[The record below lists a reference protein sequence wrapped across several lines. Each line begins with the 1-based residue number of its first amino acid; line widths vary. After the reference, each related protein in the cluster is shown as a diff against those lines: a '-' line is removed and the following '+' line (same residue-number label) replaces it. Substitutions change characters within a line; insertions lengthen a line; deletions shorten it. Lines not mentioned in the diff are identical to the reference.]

1 MGSTAWDGDGLA
13 RLAAVIAGHV
23 ERGDAEGVAWLV
35 ARHGEAHAGAT
46 GVLQAG
52 GDAAVGRDSI
62 FRISSLTKPVTA
74 VAALTLVEECRL
86 RLDDPLDRWLPEVAE
101 PRVLADPAGPLD
113 DTVPAERS
121 ITLRDLLTFRA
132 GTGWDFTATGPQPVM
147 AAGAE
152 AGLGAGPPA
161 PAGPPEPDEWMRRFG
176 ALPLSYQPGERWM
189 YHTSADV
196 LGVLVARVAGRPLG
210 DVLAE
215 RIFEPLGMADT
226 GFHVPEGSL
235 DRFGACHMVDPGT
248 GEVAVYD
255 PPDGQ
260 WARPPAFPGGGAG
273 LVSTVDDFHAFA
285 DMLRGGGT
293 GGGRRI
299 LSRPSVELMTT
310 DPLTPAQVATAGPDP
325 EGSLGWG
332 FGLAVRI
339 ARRGP
344 QSVGTYGWDGGLCRA
359 GRLAPHAG
367 VGAVGRAHEAALH
380 HVEPATVEQRVEQPG
395 VGAELGAHVVG
406 QLGRRP
412 APRGVVDPARQPGL
426 DALAGLGRVELVD
439 QVPQAQDA
447 ARPEQAGDAV
457 EGDPLPEVGDLVE
470 GVAAVD
476 GVRGRALVLV
486 GQEPGLDDGDVGEGE
501 FVDAGP

>member
-1 MGSTAWDGDGLA
+1 MGSTAWDDDGLE
-13 RLAAVIAGHV
+13 RLAAVVAGHV
-23 ERGDAEGVAWLV
+23 ERGNAEGVAWLV
-35 ARHGEAHAGAT
+35 ARHGEVHAGAT

-62 FRISSLTKPVTA
+62 FRISSMTKPVTA

-86 RLDDPLDRWLPEVAE
+86 RLDDPVDTWLPEIAE

-113 DTVPAERS
+113 ATVPAERS

-147 AAGAE
+147 AAGAG

-161 PAGPPEPDEWMRRFG
+161 PAGPPGPDEWMRRFG

-210 DVLAE
+210 DVLAD

-226 GFHVPEGSL
+226 GFHVPAGSL
-235 DRFGACHMVDPGT
+235 DRFGACHMIDPGT

-293 GGGRRI
+293 GKGKRI

-310 DPLTPAQVATAGPDP
+310 DHLTPAQVATAGPDP
-325 EGSLGWG
+325 DGSLGWG

-344 QSVGTYGWDGGLCRA
+344 QSVGTYGWEGGLGSSWA
-359 GRLAPHAG
+359 NDPAEDVTG
-367 VGAVGRAHEAALH
+367 VVLSTRMWGSPEGTTLVTDFWTAAYAAL
-380 HVEPATVEQRVEQPG
+380 G
-395 VGAELGAHVVG
+395 G
-406 QLGRRP
+406 
-412 APRGVVDPARQPGL
+412 
-426 DALAGLGRVELVD
+426 
-439 QVPQAQDA
+439 
-447 ARPEQAGDAV
+447 
-457 EGDPLPEVGDLVE
+457 
-470 GVAAVD
+470 
-476 GVRGRALVLV
+476 
-486 GQEPGLDDGDVGEGE
+486 
-501 FVDAGP
+501 